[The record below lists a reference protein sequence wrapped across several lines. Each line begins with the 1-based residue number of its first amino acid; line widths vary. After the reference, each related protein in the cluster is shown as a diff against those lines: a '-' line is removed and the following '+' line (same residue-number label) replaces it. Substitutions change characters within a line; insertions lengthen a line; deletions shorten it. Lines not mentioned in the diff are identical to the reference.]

1 MKHVNE
7 RTEAIISTTNVRVDY
22 KNDVKEGDIVP
33 HKELVQNVKIYTP
46 IYDQNGYTVSHQL
59 IAISKDDILDIAK
72 QIQEIESKRFDAP
85 YDKGLPF

>member
-1 MKHVNE
+1 MKHLNE

-46 IYDQNGYTVSHQL
+46 IYDQNGYTVSH
-59 IAISKDDILDIAK
+59 
-72 QIQEIESKRFDAP
+72 
-85 YDKGLPF
+85 